1 MSHQHMDKKVL
12 QSRTAAAAPEAE
24 EVKRLNAQALMGV
37 KDSLESESR
46 LIDTM
51 KFQTEEDS
59 MSTWVRDYKIPDKA
73 TLEASYD
80 ESRAVAF
87 GNAQLSE
94 SHKYKRKSRY
104 MEKAKIQ
111 ASACGMVNA
120 AYTERDQAKDAFL
133 TVAPRVQVEEKDIS
147 FMQDWS
153 AYCNTGEYANGQL
166 DMLSD
171 IFSEDEK
178 KQQTE
183 ARNLYRQILAEDI
196 SEYNYKNDM
205 DFLHKFRDKYKT
217 LCAFSNAQKIIDILD
232 PVTPEEDILKLQA
245 RVDALRDIRAD
256 YENRMQILQSPY
268 YALLMEEDLSEDLE
282 KLKLEKGGNP
292 VFDAYYAALKNKD
305 SIKFKKGDSAADLEQ
320 EYLTEYEKTL
330 TQGPQVQ
337 DSVLRLEHS
346 KMLSEM
352 EELRTL
358 QETYKGEIIPD
369 TQELVSLKHS
379 ILVINS
385 VLSGTIVKGDKFDDE
400 RQIILDSYQDVI
412 DNCKKYIETESA
424 NKKKDKTGIR
434 KRKMELVSAIQ
445 RECEGEMSA
454 FSLTKEVLNIEGYA
468 DEAKWT
474 DVLYGIRAESISE
487 KDSHITKMGAGA
499 SVIYR
504 VEDEYETS
512 YVKEEE
518 HLITDES
525 ISLYLEA
532 YRNSG
537 APEAE
542 LVADFLL
549 GEIKK
554 RGEEFLDLVG
564 AVYRGA
570 FDSIETHA
578 KKGVLRK
585 DGESDEDYKARKRAI
600 ETKYRPLNITLGYY
614 RSNMPKSV
622 VSFVEKHQEAFADFT
637 LYYYKKENERSV
649 AFESGIEVGAVMS
662 SRNVSTSRIAQR
674 LHMTDMV
681 AKSKTIMMKKDNGQ
695 IVRANSMEGV
705 ETMSMADLQEHCRF
719 HGITIKMSGKSIR
732 QLYSLQMMDIIC
744 GQTDRHTGNY
754 NVFYEQTDDKHI
766 TVTSIK
772 AIDND
777 MAFGHRHMDT
787 IASRKRLRGVVDE
800 KGILTVPFLD
810 KEFYDSL
817 MAYDEETAEY
827 DQIDLRTPEE
837 IEALKTRLRLLK
849 KALSDREKDGSL
861 IILEHDTQWDA
872 VIPRLEKMY
881 ADGLIGVGYPFMHE
895 VLGNG

>member
-205 DFLHKFRDKYKT
+205 DFLHKFRDKYNT

-385 VLSGTIVKGDKFDDE
+385 VLSGTIVKGDKFDEE

-732 QLYSLQMMDIIC
+732 QLYSLQMMDVIC

>member
-1 MSHQHMDKKVL
+1 
-12 QSRTAAAAPEAE
+12 
-24 EVKRLNAQALMGV
+24 
-37 KDSLESESR
+37 R

-178 KQQTE
+178 KQQAE

-554 RGEEFLDLVG
+554 RGEKFLDLVG

-570 FDSIETHA
+570 FDSIETRV
-578 KKGVLRK
+578 KKGVLRE

-732 QLYSLQMMDIIC
+732 QLYSLQMMDVIC

-817 MAYDEETAEY
+817 MAYDEETAEH

>member
-385 VLSGTIVKGDKFDDE
+385 VLSGTIVKGDKFADE